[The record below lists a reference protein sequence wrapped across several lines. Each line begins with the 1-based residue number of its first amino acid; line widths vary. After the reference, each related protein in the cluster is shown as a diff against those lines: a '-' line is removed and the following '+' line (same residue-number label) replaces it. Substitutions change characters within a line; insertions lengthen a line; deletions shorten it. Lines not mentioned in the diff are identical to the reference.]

1 MVGWLSCVTARVKLS
16 VLLVPV
22 TSDRLACGRGE
33 AVQVPGGSVPEL
45 LTSEQ
50 DATQRSDYLSSL
62 LSFEPAPSK
71 DVVSKQRV

>member
-1 MVGWLSCVTARVKLS
+1 MCDGPGQALSPVSARHLRQ
-16 VLLVPV
+16 
-22 TSDRLACGRGE
+22 TSSWQGE
-33 AVQVPGGSVPEL
+33 AVRVPGGSVPEL

-71 DVVSKQRV
+71 DVVSKHRV